1 MSDTTATLLDNN
13 LKRTTL
19 RNLSLNKE
27 HTKHHLSV
35 VNLIDSDK
43 KCYDFDKLNLNNNS
57 VDGLEYKEETYYFIE
72 FKDERVYSFDHNWAK
87 TMAIIS
93 KVFQSINEIL
103 SLYIKNQIPK
113 KEFYNKKLKFIIVFS
128 SSKSTDFNDFKTLQT
143 ILTEKYGSIFNVDI
157 VNETIFLNDY
167 VDTNKIGI
175 N

>member
-1 MSDTTATLLDNN
+1 MNDITANLLDNS
-13 LKRTTL
+13 LKRNTL

-27 HTKHHLSV
+27 YAKHQLSV
-35 VNLIDSDK
+35 PNLIHSDK

-57 VDGLEYKEETYYFIE
+57 VDALEYKEDTYYFIE

-87 TMAIIS
+87 SMGLIS
-93 KVFQSINEIL
+93 KAFQSINEIL
-103 SLYIKNQIPK
+103 NLHIKNQIPK
-113 KEFYNKKLKFIIVFS
+113 IEFYNKKLKFIIVFS

-143 ILTEKYGSIFNVDI
+143 ILIEKYGSIFNVDI
-157 VNETIFLNDY
+157 VNETMFLSDY

>member
-1 MSDTTATLLDNN
+1 MSNITVGLLDNN
-13 LKRTTL
+13 LKRNTL
-19 RNLSLNKE
+19 KNLSLNKE
-27 HTKHHLSV
+27 HTKHQLSV
-35 VNLIDSDK
+35 SNLLDSDK

-72 FKDERVYSFDHNWAK
+72 FKDERVYNFEHNWAK
-87 TMAIIS
+87 TMGIIS
-93 KVFQSINEIL
+93 KIFQSINEIL
-103 SLYIKNQIPK
+103 NLHIKNQVPK
-113 KEFYNKKLKFIIVFS
+113 IEFYNKKLKFIIVFS

-157 VNETIFLNDY
+157 VNETMFLTDY